1 MQQTI
6 RYHGVI
12 TGCNTKSYKSKPII
26 EHDNTIAY
34 KMRGH
39 PVEHV
44 GTVDLLLITG
54 KPMKRLGGYVVM
66 LFDRSELVKGD
77 WAEGKRSRRASATV
91 GFPRWQK

>member
-12 TGCNTKSYKSKPII
+12 TDCNTKSYKSKPII

-54 KPMKRLGGYVVM
+54 
-66 LFDRSELVKGD
+66 DR
-77 WAEGKRSRRASATV
+77 
-91 GFPRWQK
+91 